1 MSLLR
6 ALAAAVSITL
16 LAACAPAPAPPPPSR
31 YPVAVDPARV
41 GTYPALAKSGAGY
54 FYDDVLEY
62 RVWVDSPDGD
72 WFHAFPTYEQA
83 AEFSRA
89 TPAAEVPL
97 VLVLQRESINE
108 PEPGQYVHVTE
119 ARVTEWRV
127 EWLADSK
134 RSADSIPRFLA
145 EKQREGGAAQQ

>member
-1 MSLLR
+1 MGPPSS
-6 ALAAAVSITL
+6 AVATIFGISV
-16 LAACAPAPAPPPPSR
+16 LAACAPTAARPVVSR

-41 GTYPALAKSGAGY
+41 GTYPASAKSGAGY

-62 RVWVDSPDGD
+62 RVWVDSPNGD
-72 WFHAFPTYEQA
+72 WLEAFATYEQA
-83 AEFSRA
+83 AEFSKA
-89 TPAAEVPL
+89 TQNAEDPL

-119 ARVTEWRV
+119 PRVTEWQV

-134 RSADSIPRFLA
+134 RSADSIRRFLA
-145 EKQREGGAAQQ
+145 EKQRKSGR